1 MFDSFEKSALA
12 GCRQVAPDYSAFDS
26 ICDSAQHEP
35 FSYHD
40 AELIAK
46 AIVQLHGVARIDLYG
61 SIARHHVG
69 NDIDLLIVV
78 KDESLYDQFVKGVN
92 DILND
97 KSPLLCPGYYA
108 RHCVIRRI
116 WSDFPAVDL
125 VLPHRSDASEY
136 LDMFVMP
143 QNWRSRI
150 EEIQGN
156 MPHDDPQFVHNISK
170 DAYFL
175 ASP

>member
-1 MFDSFEKSALA
+1 MFDSFEKSAFA
-12 GCRQVAPDYSAFDS
+12 GCRQVAPDYSDFDS

-35 FSYHD
+35 FSYRD
-40 AELIAK
+40 AELIGK
-46 AIVQLHGVARIDLYG
+46 AIARLPGVARIDLYG

-78 KDESLYDQFVKGVN
+78 KDESLYNQFVKGVN
-92 DILND
+92 DILNVT
-97 KSPLLCPGYYA
+97 SLLLCPGYYA
-108 RHCVIRRI
+108 RQCAIKAI
-116 WSDFPAVDL
+116 WKNFPVADAI
-125 VLPHRSDASEY
+125 LPHRSDASEY

-143 QNWRSRI
+143 QNWRNRI

-156 MPHDDPQFVHNISK
+156 MPHNDPQFVRNISK

>member
-1 MFDSFEKSALA
+1 MFDSFEKSAFA
-12 GCRQVAPDYSAFDS
+12 GCRQVAPDYSDFDS
-26 ICDSAQHEP
+26 IDDSAQHVP
-35 FSYHD
+35 FSYRD

-46 AIVQLHGVARIDLYG
+46 AIAQLRGVKRVDLYG

-78 KDESLYDQFVKGVN
+78 EDKSLYDQFVKEVN
-92 DILND
+92 NIWKNEF
-97 KSPLLCPGYYA
+97 SLLCPGYYA
-108 RHCVIRRI
+108 RQCAIRTI
-116 WSDFPAVDL
+116 WKDFPDADAI
-125 VLPHRSDASEY
+125 LPHRSDAGEY

-150 EEIQGN
+150 EEIQGK
-156 MPHDDPQFVHNISK
+156 MPHNDPQFVRNISK